1 MIKKSMS
8 TKILFKIQAI
18 IFLINGLA
26 QLFVT
31 KRYFELASIEVNPG
45 CYAIGQCLGV
55 ILIFFSILTWKTAD
69 FGGKSLN
76 KFAKIYAIGALMWM
90 IAMGYHLATG
100 IVEGPAVLINIAFL
114 IVFTVLNFKASIE

>member
-1 MIKKSMS
+1 MS

-45 CYAIGQCLGV
+45 GYFN
-55 ILIFFSILTWKTAD
+55 ILFNPDLENSRLRR
-69 FGGKSLN
+69 
-76 KFAKIYAIGALMWM
+76 
-90 IAMGYHLATG
+90 
-100 IVEGPAVLINIAFL
+100 
-114 IVFTVLNFKASIE
+114 